1 HEFDEQTKSTR
12 IQIKNQQDELLK
24 RERAVEQKG
33 DLLTRKEKDVDQKQQ
48 QVQTKLQEVTKK
60 TEQLEAMIKNQNDKL
75 ETIARMTTEEAKQVL
90 MANMLEK
97 AKEDAAKSIR
107 NIKEQAQ
114 IQAKDQ
120 IKNIMLQAV
129 QRTAMHHVTESTV
142 TAFKLPSNE
151 MKGRIIGREG
161 RNIRAFES
169 ITGCE
174 IMIDDTPNTIM
185 ISGFDPI
192 RREIAR
198 KTLEALIT
206 DGRIHPG
213 RIEDV
218 YEKARRDFD
227 EHIMNTGEQA
237 LFEVGI
243 HGAHVEIVKL
253 LGKLKYRHQYG
264 QNLLQHSME
273 TAAIAGMIASELG
286 FDAQLAKRA
295 AILHDI
301 GFAADRSDQP
311 HAVVGA
317 ELARKFG
324 ENAVVQNAI
333 LFHHDDPMIA
343 HPINVILYTA
353 NMLSKERPGAQKEV
367 LNNYLKRLNKL
378 EQIAMSFNGVREA
391 FVVQAGREIRVMVDY
406 ATLDDNRAIQTA
418 DDIAQRIET
427 EMEYPGQIKITVIR
441 EYRAVDIAK

>member
-1 HEFDEQTKSTR
+1 MEIAIFILAALVSAVAAFLFGQVYATKIAVAKRIREADEEAQQIRKTAQSDAENLKKEKLIEVSDEWYKKRHEFDEQTKSTR

-253 LGKLKYRHQYG
+253 LGKLKYRHQ
-264 QNLLQHSME
+264 
-273 TAAIAGMIASELG
+273 
-286 FDAQLAKRA
+286 
-295 AILHDI
+295 
-301 GFAADRSDQP
+301 
-311 HAVVGA
+311 
-317 ELARKFG
+317 
-324 ENAVVQNAI
+324 
-333 LFHHDDPMIA
+333 
-343 HPINVILYTA
+343 
-353 NMLSKERPGAQKEV
+353 
-367 LNNYLKRLNKL
+367 
-378 EQIAMSFNGVREA
+378 
-391 FVVQAGREIRVMVDY
+391 
-406 ATLDDNRAIQTA
+406 
-418 DDIAQRIET
+418 
-427 EMEYPGQIKITVIR
+427 
-441 EYRAVDIAK
+441 